1 MAILY
6 TGQGKTLAIHTS
18 RRESAIASIVVEY
31 GRAEGACYC
40 LIRIPKQTIDGDRIR
55 PRVVLTSADGTLGG
69 KKCSALDFSR
79 RENTVFTMNAGLF
92 NTSTMIPQGQTL
104 IGGSVVTDSPM
115 TDDMGAAIS
124 AAECYPLCIDRN
136 GDLSA
141 PYGRSVTAAQL
152 IAGGVVHAVTGW
164 GQLLGNFRQSGTDKF
179 NEIVHPGKYIRQC
192 IGQYDNGD
200 YMVCTVDGSRNGK
213 ATNDAGMTYDSL
225 AALLTAKGVKF
236 AYSLDGGGSA
246 QTVIGLRQVN
256 PIYEGAS
263 GRAVATLICFDVV
276 DA

>member
-1 MAILY
+1 MAILH
-6 TGQGKTLAIHTS
+6 TGRGEELAIHTS
-18 RRESAIASIVVEY
+18 RRESAIASIILEY

-40 LIRIPKQTIDGDRIR
+40 LIRIPKQTIDGGQIR
-55 PRVVLTSADGTLGG
+55 PRVALTSADGTLEG
-69 KKCSALDFSR
+69 KKCSALDFAR

-92 NTSTMIPQGQTL
+92 NTSTMIPQGQT
-104 IGGSVVTDSPM
+104 IVEGIAVTQGPM
-115 TDDMGAAIS
+115 TDDMGAALS
-124 AAECYPLCIDRN
+124 DAECYPLCIDKN

-141 PYGRSVTAAQL
+141 PYARSVTTAAM
-152 IAGGVVHAVTGW
+152 IAGGTVSAVTGW
-164 GQLLGNFRQSGTDKF
+164 GQLIGSFALSTPEKF

-213 ATNDAGMTYDSL
+213 ATNDAGMTYDTL
-225 AALLTAKGVKF
+225 AALLVARGVKF

-263 GRAVATLICFDVV
+263 GRAVSTVICFDVV